1 MRDIEDTMHL
11 NKKKERKMAKKKK
24 DKYEGWTELEK
35 KYENNEELRKTGS
48 VLDEESGMLI
58 VIPKLIHFY

>member
-1 MRDIEDTMHL
+1 
-11 NKKKERKMAKKKK
+11 MAKKKK

-35 KYENNEELRKTGS
+35 KYENNEELKTTGS

-58 VIPKLIHFY
+58 AIPKLIQFF

>member
-1 MRDIEDTMHL
+1 
-11 NKKKERKMAKKKK
+11 MAKKKK

-48 VLDEESGMLI
+48 VFDKESGMLI
-58 VIPKLIHFY
+58 AIPKLLHLF

>member
-11 NKKKERKMAKKKK
+11 NKKKRKMAKKKK

-58 VIPKLIHFY
+58 VIPKLIQFF